1 MTVAGPFVPRWPIP
15 ASDRGEGATC
25 PLFSDP
31 EGDDYRQHRTVP
43 FGKSVRFPEPFSFDL
58 ETAEFI

>member
-1 MTVAGPFVPRWPIP
+1 MPRWPIP